1 MKFFFPLLLA
11 MCLTACGTLPEPFYG
26 DPGVEGAKLAT
37 PPAPVLIIPPP
48 DNALLP
54 NESARLYAG
63 DLANALANLDVP
75 SVTRPAQKTD
85 WRVTTT
91 ARLSGASVIP
101 HYTIT
106 GPDGK
111 TYGAEDGAP
120 VPAQEWG
127 NGAPAALNNAATA
140 DAATL
145 TKLLEQVNAAIQQ
158 SNPRSLENR
167 PPVVFVSGVTG
178 APGDGDNAL
187 ALNMNRDLP
196 TLGVQ
201 VTTKPAQAD
210 YIVNGIVKTKPDTGG
225 QILVEIDWIVRDT
238 NNRIVGQV
246 TQLHDLNPKD
256 IIPYWGDVAAAAA
269 AEGAGGIHTV
279 ITNNTLHKK
288 IS

>member
-1 MKFFFPLLLA
+1 MKYLPFLLA
-11 MCLTACGTLPEPFYG
+11 MLLAGCGTLPEPFYG

-48 DNALLP
+48 DKALLADD
-54 NESARLYAG
+54 SAKLYAG
-63 DLANALANLDVP
+63 DLAGALVNLDVP
-75 SVTRPAQKTD
+75 SIAGPAQKAD

-111 TYGAEDGAP
+111 IYGGEDGAP
-120 VPAQEWG
+120 VGGEKWG
-127 NGAPAALNNAATA
+127 NGDPAALNQAATA
-140 DAATL
+140 DALTL
-145 TKLLEQVNAAIQQ
+145 TKLLEQVNAQVQQ

-196 TLGVQ
+196 PLGVQ
-201 VTTKPAQAD
+201 ETSAPAQAD
-210 YIVNGIVKTKPDTGG
+210 YTVSGVVKTKPDEGG
-225 QILVEIDWIVRDT
+225 QMLVEIDWQVRDSY
-238 NNRIVGQV
+238 NRIVGQV
-246 TQLHDLNPKD
+246 TQLHDLNPED

-279 ITNNTLHKK
+279 IVNNTLHKK

>member
-1 MKFFFPLLLA
+1 MFLS
-11 MCLTACGTLPEPFYG
+11 ACGTLPEPFYG

-48 DNALLP
+48 DNAMLADD
-54 NESARLYAG
+54 SAKLYAS

-75 SVTRPAQKTD
+75 SIARPVQKTD

-91 ARLSGASVIP
+91 AQLNGTTVIP
-101 HYTIT
+101 HYAIT

-111 TYGAEDGAP
+111 LYGSEDGAP
-120 VPAQEWG
+120 VAAQGWA
-127 NGAPAALNNAATA
+127 NGDPTALNKAANA
-140 DAATL
+140 DALTL
-145 TKLLEQVNAAIQQ
+145 TKLLEQVNAQVQQ

-167 PPVVFVSGVTG
+167 PPVVFFSGVTG

-187 ALNMNRDLP
+187 ALNMKRDLP
-196 TLGVQ
+196 PLGVQ
-201 VTTKPAQAD
+201 QTSSPAQAD
-210 YIVNGIVKTKPDTGG
+210 YTVNGVVKTKPDTGG
-225 QILVEIDWIVRDT
+225 QMLVEIDWLVRDS

-246 TQLHDLNPKD
+246 TQLHDLNPED

-279 ITNNTLHKK
+279 IVNNTLHKK